1 VLALFIGWGVGA
13 GGFARFIELLGGATF
28 SDWFAMTPIWLA
40 IISGFLVGLL
50 AVQITAAGCRERQV
64 PWIVLGGSLFGMVLA
79 AALGYVLAN
88 AIGARA
94 RRGEA
99 RYAVYIG
106 MAGALAGAHFAGR
119 IAKDS
124 TGPHVENKDSEST

>member
-1 VLALFIGWGVGA
+1 VGA
-13 GGFARFIELLGGATF
+13 ASFALVIESLGGATF
-28 SDWFAMTPIWLA
+28 SDWFAMPPIWLA

-64 PWIVLGGSLFGMVLA
+64 PWTTLAGSFFGMVLA
-79 AALGYVLAN
+79 AVLGYVLAN

-94 RRGEA
+94 RQGEA
-99 RYAVYIG
+99 RYGLYIG

-119 IAKDS
+119 IAKDRKN
-124 TGPHVENKDSEST
+124 TEACAAPHVGKKDPESN